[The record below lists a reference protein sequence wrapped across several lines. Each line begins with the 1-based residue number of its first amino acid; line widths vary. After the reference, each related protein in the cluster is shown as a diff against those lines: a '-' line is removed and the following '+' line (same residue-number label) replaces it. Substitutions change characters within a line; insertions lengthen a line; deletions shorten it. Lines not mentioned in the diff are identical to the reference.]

1 MGRDDRRRLSQELLK
16 LVSKSVASI
25 STQCGFDLEKA
36 FNLYK
41 EQRSEKMQMF
51 DLDYN
56 KKDILEHAREYLK

>member
-16 LVSKSVASI
+16 LVSKSVANLS
-25 STQCGFDLEKA
+25 SQTGTDLENA

-41 EQRSEKMQMF
+41 EKRSEKMQQF